1 MRKHNIGRI
10 SIVIIAL
17 NIIFGLVYL
26 ADRNDTSFWTT
37 QTEQEEV
44 IKTDMVITLDTT
56 VNGEYV
62 TMLENIISDQKYNKE
77 ALSIVNSYEWYLTD
91 NISNTENYAINDSQ
105 IIIYAADDNYVAYV
119 NEILNTIIT
128 Q

>member
-77 ALSIVNSYEWYLTD
+77 ALSIVSSYEWYLTD
-91 NISNTENYAINDSQ
+91 NITNTENYAINDRQ

-119 NEILNTIIT
+119 NKILNTIIT

>member
-77 ALSIVNSYEWYLTD
+77 ALSVVSSYEWYLTD
-91 NISNTENYAINDSQ
+91 NITNTENYAINDSQ